1 MRENHCDVGGMFRQ
15 GGLQK
20 GQRFL
25 GKARFGIAYRVEH
38 NAEDF
43 TLNPVVMHRFSPEGD
58 VILNE
63 LFQRILPTFMLWPLF
78 VIAYSW
84 VEWYLSKLR
93 SQFLPRQLVV
103 LGRSRFDDI
112 SRRDTKS
119 RRPLFRP
126 QCPQIAEHGVE
137 PLCLISSPLLGGV
150 IVQVPQGPEVK
161 QLLVGCVDRI

>member
-20 GQRFL
+20 GQRLL

-63 LFQRILPTFMLWPLF
+63 LFQRILPTFMLWPHF

-84 VEWYLSKLR
+84 VECYLSKLR

-103 LGRSRFDDI
+103 LRRSRFDDI
-112 SRRDTKS
+112 TRRDTKS
-119 RRPLFRP
+119 WRPLFRP
-126 QCPQIAEHGVE
+126 QRSQIAKHRVE
-137 PLCLISSPLLGGV
+137 TLRVISSPLVSSV
-150 IVQVPQGPEVK
+150 IVK
-161 QLLVGCVDRI
+161 IA